1 MKSSVEQLSATRA
14 KLTVEVPFDE
24 LKPEFDNAYKTL
36 AQQVSLPGFRK
47 GKVPAKILE
56 ARLGRGAI
64 LNEVLNDMLPSRYGE
79 AIEENDV
86 KALGQPDIDIAEL
99 EDNDHVT
106 FTAEVD
112 VRPEIDVPDFAEL
125 SVEVEPLVADD
136 EAIESELTNLR
147 ARFGTLKAVDRAVQ
161 DGDFV
166 SIDLNATVDGEA
178 VDEAS
183 SEGLSYEVGSAS
195 LVEGLDEALIG
206 LSEGESKEFDTTL
219 VSGEHADSAAQA
231 TVTVGS
237 VKERELPELDD
248 DFAQLASEFDTLDE
262 LKDSL
267 KGQVEEQLKGQQAG
281 DIRDKVLAAALEKTE
296 VPLPES
302 VVQEQVDGQLQQ
314 LLSQFG
320 GDEKIFEQMLAAQD
334 ITREKFEE
342 DTREAA
348 EDSVRTQLF
357 LDSLA
362 DIEKPEVSQQELT
375 DHIMFTAQRYG
386 MDPNQFVMQLQQS
399 GQIANLFADV
409 RRGKALALNIC
420 KVTVADTNGASIDPK
435 DFFGQEAEV
444 AEGAEGAEVEAD
456 ADAEAT
462 DTHPGAA
469 PSAPVMLGPGRGPP
483 QHRPAG
489 GGVVGIGPPR
499 ASNITPPA
507 FSAREV
513 FCCFPRLRRF
523 ICNHVDRPG
532 VTDAGVRGEG
542 RR

>member
-1 MKSSVEQLSATRA
+1 
-14 KLTVEVPFDE
+14 
-24 LKPEFDNAYKTL
+24 
-36 AQQVSLPGFRK
+36 
-47 GKVPAKILE
+47 
-56 ARLGRGAI
+56 
-64 LNEVLNDMLPSRYGE
+64 MLPSRYGE

-219 VSGEHADSAAQA
+219 VAGEHADSAAQA

-334 ITREKFEE
+334 ITREKFEQ

-420 KVTVADTNGASIDPK
+420 KVTVADTNGAAIDPK
-435 DFFGQEAEV
+435 DFFGQEAE
-444 AEGAEGAEVEAD
+444 GAESAEVEAD
-456 ADAEAT
+456 ADAEAAET
-462 DTHPGAA
+462 ITVEATEDT
-469 PSAPVMLGPGRGPP
+469 
-483 QHRPAG
+483 
-489 GGVVGIGPPR
+489 
-499 ASNITPPA
+499 
-507 FSAREV
+507 EK
-513 FCCFPRLRRF
+513 
-523 ICNHVDRPG
+523 
-532 VTDAGVRGEG
+532 
-542 RR
+542 

>member
-24 LKPEFDNAYKTL
+24 LKPEFDNAYKSL

-47 GKVPAKILE
+47 GKVPPKILE
-56 ARLGRGAI
+56 TRLGRGSI
-64 LNEVLNDMLPSRYGE
+64 LNEVLNDMLPSRYGQ
-79 AIEENDV
+79 AVEEHDI
-86 KALGQPDIDIAEL
+86 KALGQPEVDIAEL

-112 VRPEIDVPDFAEL
+112 VRPDIEVPDFADL
-125 SVEVEPLVADD
+125 SVEVDALEAD
-136 EAIESELTNLR
+136 EESVESELTNLR
-147 ARFGTLKAVDRAVQ
+147 ARFGTLKPVERAVQ

-166 SIDLNATVDGEA
+166 SIDLDATVDGEA

-183 SEGLSYEVGSAS
+183 SEGLSYEVGSGS
-195 LVEGLDEALIG
+195 LVEGLDEAIIG

-219 VSGEHADSAAQA
+219 VAGEHADSAAQA
-231 TVTVGS
+231 TVTVKS

-302 VVQEQVDGQLQQ
+302 VVQEQVDGQMQQ
-314 LLSQFG
+314 LLGQFG
-320 GDEKIFEQMLAAQD
+320 GDEKVFEQMLAAQD

-409 RRGKALALNIC
+409 RRGKALAINIC
-420 KVTVADTNGASIDPK
+420 KVTVSDSNGESIDPK
-435 DFFGQEAEV
+435 EFFGQEADLTE
-444 AEGAEGAEVEAD
+444 D
-456 ADAEAT
+456 ADAEAGDEAVSESDAEST
-462 DTHPGAA
+462 ET
-469 PSAPVMLGPGRGPP
+469 
-483 QHRPAG
+483 
-489 GGVVGIGPPR
+489 
-499 ASNITPPA
+499 ITVEA
-507 FSAREV
+507 TE
-513 FCCFPRLRRF
+513 
-523 ICNHVDRPG
+523 D
-532 VTDAGVRGEG
+532 DEK
-542 RR
+542 

>member
-219 VSGEHADSAAQA
+219 VAGEHADSAAQA

-444 AEGAEGAEVEAD
+444 AEGAEVEAD

-462 DTHPGAA
+462 ETITVEATEDT
-469 PSAPVMLGPGRGPP
+469 
-483 QHRPAG
+483 
-489 GGVVGIGPPR
+489 
-499 ASNITPPA
+499 
-507 FSAREV
+507 EK
-513 FCCFPRLRRF
+513 
-523 ICNHVDRPG
+523 
-532 VTDAGVRGEG
+532 
-542 RR
+542 

>member
-1 MKSSVEQLSATRA
+1 MKSSVESLSATRV

-24 LKPEFDNAYKTL
+24 LKPEFDNAFKNL

-56 ARLGRGAI
+56 ARLGRPAI

-79 AIEENDV
+79 AVQEHDLKV
-86 KALGQPDIDIAEL
+86 LGQPDIDIAEL

-112 VRPEIDVPDFAEL
+112 VRPEIEVPDFAGI
-125 SVEVEPLVADD
+125 SVEIDAVEADA
-136 EAIESELTNLR
+136 EAVDHELGHLQ
-147 ARFGTLKAVDRAVQ
+147 ARFGTLKPVERAVA

-166 SIDLNATVDGEA
+166 SIDMSATIDGETVDDA
-178 VDEAS
+178 TT
-183 SEGLSYEVGSAS
+183 EGLSYEVGTGS

-206 LSEGESKEFDTTL
+206 LSEGESKEFTSKL
-219 VSGEHADSAAQA
+219 VAGERTDEDAEVS
-231 TVTVGS
+231 VTVKS

-248 DFAQLASEFDTLDE
+248 DFAQLASEFDTVEE
-262 LKDSL
+262 LRESI
-267 KGQVEEQLKGQQAG
+267 KGQVEEQLKGQQAT
-281 DIRDKVLAAALEKTE
+281 DIRDKVLAAALEQTE

-302 VVQEQVDGQLQQ
+302 VVQEQVDGQMQQ

-320 GDEKIFEQMLAAQD
+320 GDEKVFEQMLAAQD

-342 DTREAA
+342 DAREAA

-357 LDSLA
+357 LDSVA

-420 KVTVADTNGASIDPK
+420 KVTVTDSKGTSVDPK
-435 DFFGQEAEV
+435 EFFGEEAGEAE
-444 AEGAEGAEVEAD
+444 AEVEAT
-456 ADAEAT
+456 DAE
-462 DTHPGAA
+462 
-469 PSAPVMLGPGRGPP
+469 
-483 QHRPAG
+483 
-489 GGVVGIGPPR
+489 
-499 ASNITPPA
+499 
-507 FSAREV
+507 
-513 FCCFPRLRRF
+513 
-523 ICNHVDRPG
+523 
-532 VTDAGVRGEG
+532 
-542 RR
+542 